1 MESVCG
7 DVRSLAQHG
16 KSIAAPTFETE
27 GADPQ
32 QCRFLVGI

>member
-7 DVRSLAQHG
+7 GVRTLAQHAR
-16 KSIAAPTFETE
+16 SIAAPTFETE
-27 GADPQ
+27 GADSQ